1 MISSFD
7 KDVKNV
13 ETKPFLCC
21 SNFTT
26 FKIMEN
32 IRDKIKDV
40 IFGHDTKSGKLFDV
54 ILLWFILISVLVV
67 ILESVPSLHVRF
79 FAIFSYVEWAITILF
94 TLEYL
99 IRIWSSRTPLRYIFS
114 FWGLIDLLSILPT
127 YLELINFGFHY
138 LLAIRIFRLLRVF
151 RILKLVRFNREAQKL
166 LLALAASGHKIGVF
180 LMAVI
185 SIMVLLG
192 TLMYVIEGGENGFTS
207 IPQSIYWAVVTVTT
221 VGFGDVVPQ
230 TVLGK
235 FLSSIAMIM
244 GYAIIA
250 VPTGIITVELAK
262 NKSKEKICEACNHD
276 NPDDAN
282 YCNQCGLKF

>member
-1 MISSFD
+1 M
-7 KDVKNV
+7 
-13 ETKPFLCC
+13 
-21 SNFTT
+21 
-26 FKIMEN
+26 
-32 IRDKIKDV
+32 IRDKINRI
-40 IFGHDTKSGKLFDV
+40 IFGHDSVASKLFDI
-54 ILLWFILISVLVV
+54 ILLWLILISVVV
-67 ILESVPSLHVRF
+67 VVLESVPSLHTRF
-79 FAIFSYVEWAITILF
+79 LVTFSYIEWVVTILF

-99 IRIWSSRTPLRYIFS
+99 IRIWSSRTPFRYIFS

-127 YLELINFGFHY
+127 YLELIDFGFHY

-151 RILKLVRFNREAQKL
+151 RVLKLVRFNREAQML
-166 LLALAASGHKIGVF
+166 LLALKGSGHKIGVF

-192 TLMYVIEGGENGFTS
+192 TLMYAIEGGENGFTS
-207 IPQSIYWAVVTVTT
+207 IPQSIYWAIVTVTT

-262 NKSKEKICEACNHD
+262 NKSVDKVCEVCNHD

>member
-1 MISSFD
+1 
-7 KDVKNV
+7 
-13 ETKPFLCC
+13 
-21 SNFTT
+21 
-26 FKIMEN
+26 MEN
-32 IRDKIKDV
+32 LRDKVQHV
-40 IFGHDTKSGKLFDV
+40 IFDHETKSGKLFDIV
-54 ILLWFILISVLVV
+54 LLWLILISVLVV
-67 ILESVPSLHVRF
+67 LLESVSSLHAQF
-79 FAIFSYVEWAITILF
+79 FDTFFYIEWIITILF
-94 TLEYL
+94 TLEYI
-99 IRIWSSRTPLRYIFS
+99 IRIWSSRTPFRYIFS

-127 YLELINFGFHY
+127 YLELISFGFHY

-166 LLALAASGHKIGVF
+166 LMALSASGHKIGVF
-180 LMAVI
+180 LMTVI

-207 IPQSIYWAVVTVTT
+207 IPQSIYWAIVTVTT

-235 FLSSIAMIM
+235 FISSIAMIM

-262 NKSKEKICEACNHD
+262 NKSKDKICEVCNHD

>member
-1 MISSFD
+1 M
-7 KDVKNV
+7 
-13 ETKPFLCC
+13 
-21 SNFTT
+21 
-26 FKIMEN
+26 
-32 IRDKIKDV
+32 IRDKINDI
-40 IFGHDTKSGKLFDV
+40 IFGHDTSSSKLFD
-54 ILLWFILISVLVV
+54 ITLLWLILFSVIIV
-67 ILESVPSLHVRF
+67 ILESVPSLHARF
-79 FAIFSYVEWAITILF
+79 LSTFYAIEWTITILF
-94 TLEYL
+94 TIEY
-99 IRIWSSRTPLRYIFS
+99 IARIWSTRTPFRYIFS
-114 FWGLIDLLSILPT
+114 FWGLVDLLSILPT
-127 YLELINFGFHY
+127 YLELIDFGFHY

-166 LLALAASGHKIGVF
+166 LLALRGSGHKIGVF

-192 TLMYVIEGGENGFTS
+192 TLMYAIEGGENGFTS
-207 IPQSIYWAVVTVTT
+207 IPQSIYWAIVTVTT

-262 NKSKEKICEACNHD
+262 NKSVDKVCEVCNHD
-276 NPDDAN
+276 NPDDAQ

>member
-1 MISSFD
+1 MIRQKVND
-7 KDVKNV
+7 
-13 ETKPFLCC
+13 
-21 SNFTT
+21 
-26 FKIMEN
+26 I
-32 IRDKIKDV
+32 
-40 IFGHDTKSGKLFDV
+40 IFGHDTKSSKLFDI
-54 ILLWFILISVLVV
+54 ILLWLILISVIVV
-67 ILESVPSLHVRF
+67 VLESVSSFQVRF
-79 FAIFSYVEWAITILF
+79 LTAFSYVEWIITILF

-99 IRIWSSRTPLRYIFS
+99 LRIWSSKTPFRYIFS
-114 FWGLIDLLSILPT
+114 FWGVIDLLSILPT
-127 YLELINFGFHY
+127 YLELIDFGFHY

-151 RILKLVRFNREAQKL
+151 RILKLVRFNREAQLL
-166 LLALAASGHKIGVF
+166 LLALKGSGHKIGVF
-180 LMAVI
+180 LMVVI

-192 TLMYVIEGGENGFTS
+192 TLMYAIEGGENGFTS
-207 IPQSIYWAVVTVTT
+207 IPQSIYWAIVTVTT

-262 NKSKEKICEACNHD
+262 NKSVDKICEVCNHD
-276 NPDDAN
+276 NPDDAH